1 MLERNSA
8 ETCPACG
15 QVIAPTGLHLPRVKM
30 QIYEAV
36 RRRPGIT
43 PAALRDVVWG
53 LDPNGGPESRTI
65 LHTHISQLNRLL
77 APYKIEIRSAGGGYR
92 IRSVAP

>member
-1 MLERNSA
+1 MRQPEICP
-8 ETCPACG
+8 TCH
-15 QVIAPTGLHLPRVKM
+15 QVIAPEGLQLPRIKA

-43 PAALRDVVWG
+43 PAALRDVLYG

-65 LHTHISQLNRLL
+65 LHTHIAQLNLL
-77 APYKIEIRSAGGGYR
+77 LRPRGIEIRSSGGGYR
-92 IRSVAP
+92 VRSVS